1 MSKPSESTT
10 PRVNRNVNS
19 GLIATLS
26 VKVHRFNNG
35 ALCCQML
42 VMKEAMC
49 VWGKRAVWELS
60 ALPSQ
65 FCCESKTALKL
76 KWKGEVRDEIIL
88 FELSIQ
94 ALDIC
99 RITERD
105 ETVEEGDFLP

>member
-1 MSKPSESTT
+1 MFGGRE
-10 PRVNRNVNS
+10 RYGN
-19 GLIATLS
+19 
-26 VKVHRFNNG
+26 
-35 ALCCQML
+35 
-42 VMKEAMC
+42 
-49 VWGKRAVWELS
+49 S